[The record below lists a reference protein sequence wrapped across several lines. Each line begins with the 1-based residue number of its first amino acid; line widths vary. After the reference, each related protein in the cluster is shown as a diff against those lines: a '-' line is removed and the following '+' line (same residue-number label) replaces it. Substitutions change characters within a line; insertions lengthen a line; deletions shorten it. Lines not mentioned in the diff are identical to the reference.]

1 MCLSGLYHLLQK
13 KVITNFSSQKGFLR
27 YCISKATEMLVAIL
41 NTCTQDDDDE
51 DEKINPE
58 VSGKEDTTTDSTI
71 DPSIDPTE
79 QEAID
84 EESKK
89 RREVIRNKIR
99 AVGKV
104 SCYHI
109 LL

>member
-1 MCLSGLYHLLQK
+1 
-13 KVITNFSSQKGFLR
+13 
-27 YCISKATEMLVAIL
+27 MLVAIL